1 MARQPRRAL
10 PPVGVYHV
18 TGRGVART
26 AIFLENDE
34 RRLFLRLLADEV
46 ERHGW
51 RCHAFCLMSN
61 HYHLIVATELW
72 RLSDGMQRLN
82 GIYAQAFNKRH
93 RRSGHLFGERYRTW
107 VVRNDRHLRAACRY
121 VVYNPVRAGLCD
133 RADDW
138 PWSGLRQA
146 PRAA

>member
-26 AIFLENDE
+26 AIFLEDDE

-51 RCHAFCLMSN
+51 LCHAFCLMSN

-82 GIYAQAFNKRH
+82 GGYAQAFNKRH
-93 RRSGHLFGERYRTW
+93 RRSGHLFGERFRTW
-107 VVRNDRHLRAACRY
+107 VVRNDRHLWAACRY